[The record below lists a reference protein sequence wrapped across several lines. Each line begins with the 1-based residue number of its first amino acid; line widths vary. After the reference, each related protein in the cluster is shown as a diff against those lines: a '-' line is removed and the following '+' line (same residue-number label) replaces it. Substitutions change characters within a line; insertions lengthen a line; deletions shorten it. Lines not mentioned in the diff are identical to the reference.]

1 MLTAAVQED
10 GGPGAAR
17 GQAAAHPA
25 DRLRGPAVARQH
37 QRHEIQIFSR
47 YSVDIQLIFSRYC
60 PLVHSSQWQHVYG
73 GLLYDVLVH
82 RLVFV

>member
-1 MLTAAVQED
+1 MVPDEAAATRSAADRCRLPVSTLTTLHIIHISPGLMLTAPVQED

-37 QRHEIQIFSR
+37 QRHNLKYR
-47 YSVDIQLIFSRYC
+47 YSVDIQ
-60 PLVHSSQWQHVYG
+60 
-73 GLLYDVLVH
+73 
-82 RLVFV
+82 